1 LQNELKEIISDSFD
15 QQENDLFFEMNC
27 CEIIALTAFT
37 DKETNDR
44 CMQIGMKE
52 VLNKPI

>member
-1 LQNELKEIISDSFD
+1 MLSESFE
-15 QQENDLFFEMNC
+15 QLENDLFFEMNC

-44 CMQIGMKE
+44 CI
-52 VLNKPI
+52 